1 MADVA
6 LGNPTRRARSA
17 RHPRFFEAVKA
28 DARLALAYRGER
40 FRMSSTGDGVYHVLR
55 LMFTS
60 DAFLALVLYRFKA
73 RCQGLG
79 IPVLPRIAHR
89 LAMGI
94 AQVCIG
100 DPVVV
105 APGIYLAHG
114 QVVIDGITDVHA
126 GAVFFPWVTVGL
138 KAGVFEGPTIGR
150 NVKVGTGAKVI
161 GPVTVGEGASVGANA
176 VVVDDVPRG
185 VTVVG
190 IPARVVG

>member
-1 MADVA
+1 MTDT
-6 LGNPTRRARSA
+6 TRDGSSPRGRAA
-17 RHPRFFEAVKA
+17 RHPHFFVALKA

-40 FRMSSTGDGVYHVLR
+40 FRMTSTSDGVRQVLR
-55 LMFTS
+55 LLWSS
-60 DAFLALVLYRFKA
+60 DAFLGLALYRFKA

-79 IPVLPRIAHR
+79 IPILPRIAHR
-89 LAMGI
+89 LAMSI

-114 QVVIDGITDVHA
+114 QVVIDGITEVEA

-138 KAGVFEGPTIGR
+138 RAGVFEGPRIGP
-150 NVKVGTGAKVI
+150 NVQVGTGAKII
-161 GPVTVGEGASVGANA
+161 GPITVGEGVMVGANA
-176 VVVDDVPRG
+176 VVVEDVPHG